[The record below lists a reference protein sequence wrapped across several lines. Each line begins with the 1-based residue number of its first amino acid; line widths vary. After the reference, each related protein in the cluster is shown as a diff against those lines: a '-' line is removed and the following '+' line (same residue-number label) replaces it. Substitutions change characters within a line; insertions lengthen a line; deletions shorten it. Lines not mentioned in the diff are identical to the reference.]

1 MAEVLTQTKSQHLM
15 NDTLSSNHSFSF
27 EKRIVSKREGIVFLF
42 LLHVDVF
49 SLKKNADGETG

>member
-1 MAEVLTQTKSQHLM
+1 M

-49 SLKKNADGETG
+49 SLKKSADGETG